1 MKMINNIKKNK
12 KKNKKKTLETT
23 YWTSKSYYMIQPFLY
38 IMAVLLVQ
46 FDSQESSDGKDL

>member
-1 MKMINNIKKNK
+1 
-12 KKNKKKTLETT
+12 
-23 YWTSKSYYMIQPFLY
+23 MIQPFLY